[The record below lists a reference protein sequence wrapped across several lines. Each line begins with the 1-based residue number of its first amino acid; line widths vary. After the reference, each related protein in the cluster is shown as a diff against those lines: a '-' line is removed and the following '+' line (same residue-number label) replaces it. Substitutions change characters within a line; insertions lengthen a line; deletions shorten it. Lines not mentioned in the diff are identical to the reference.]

1 MTEQVMHGDRFPGRR
16 AAIKPVAYRV
26 IHRQDTAIGEQQH
39 SRRGELLRDR
49 GDLEAGPERAT
60 RVRVTPGPPVG
71 DRDQILA
78 AALQESHAMQRT
90 RVRHGVIVVIRS

>member
-1 MTEQVMHGDRFPGRR
+1 MDGDRFPGRR

-26 IHRQDTAIGEQQH
+26 IHRQDAAIGEQQH
-39 SRRGELLRDR
+39 GRRGELLRDR

-60 RVRVTPGPPVG
+60 RVRVAPGPPAG

-78 AALQESHAMQRT
+78 TALQESHAMQRT
-90 RVRHGVIVVIRS
+90 CFRHGVIVVKRA